1 MDSSTNDLYYLFCA
15 YIKEPLVFARENN
28 EKAALGKFINH
39 INSNR
44 EDFKDLF
51 DNIEEGI
58 KPLSFKKLEKID
70 PGGVVPMKVSVNI
83 INPGD
88 TITLTRRGIFIM
100 ELKLD
105 KKFIIL

>member
-1 MDSSTNDLYYLFCA
+1 MDSYANDLYYLFCA
-15 YIKEPLVFARENN
+15 YIKEPLVFARGNS
-28 EKAALGKFINH
+28 EKAVLGKFINH
-39 INSNR
+39 VNSNR

-51 DNIEEGI
+51 DNIEGGM
-58 KPLSFKKLEKID
+58 KLLSFKKLEKIE

-88 TITLTRRGIFIM
+88 TITLTRKGVFIM